1 MLAVDELVP
10 ELLDEL
16 VLLEEPDELEESE
29 LDDVEDDPLFFVS
42 DDDEELDV
50 LEDFESRESLR

>member
-1 MLAVDELVP
+1 MLAVDDVIL

-29 LDDVEDDPLFFVS
+29 LDDVEDDSLFFVS
-42 DDDEELDV
+42 DDDGELDV

>member
-1 MLAVDELVP
+1 MDEVVP

-29 LDDVEDDPLFFVS
+29 LDDVEDDSLFFVS
-42 DDDEELDV
+42 DDDGELDV

>member
-1 MLAVDELVP
+1 MLAVDDVLL

>member
-1 MLAVDELVP
+1 MLAVDEVVP

-29 LDDVEDDPLFFVS
+29 LDDVEDDSLFCVS
-42 DDDEELDV
+42 DDDGELDV

>member
-1 MLAVDELVP
+1 MLAVDEVVL